1 MTILCADDELLA
13 LDILVEAVREAVPEA
28 RTEGFLEAE
37 ALLEY
42 ATEHD
47 CSVAFLDIQMREMNG
62 LALAKR
68 LKDINARVNI
78 VFVTGYDQYTGDA
91 LYLRAS
97 GYVMKPATKE
107 KILEELENLRNP
119 LPEEA
124 SPKLRIQCFGNFE
137 VFAGEKPVFFQRSRT
152 KELLAYLVDRMGAV
166 CTMGELIGILWENT
180 PDSASQRSQL
190 RKLIADLRAAMKE
203 CGAEDMLI
211 KQRNVIAL
219 DCSKVDCDYYRFLQG
234 DPAAVNLY
242 HGEYM
247 SQYSWAEMTIANL
260 SNL

>member
-137 VFAGEKPVFFQRSRT
+137 VFAGENRYFSNGAAPRSYWPIWLTAWGRF
-152 KELLAYLVDRMGAV
+152 V
-166 CTMGELIGILWENT
+166 LWE
-180 PDSASQRSQL
+180 S
-190 RKLIADLRAAMKE
+190 
-203 CGAEDMLI
+203 
-211 KQRNVIAL
+211 
-219 DCSKVDCDYYRFLQG
+219 
-234 DPAAVNLY
+234 
-242 HGEYM
+242 
-247 SQYSWAEMTIANL
+247 
-260 SNL
+260 

>member
-1 MTILCADDELLA
+1 
-13 LDILVEAVREAVPEA
+13 
-28 RTEGFLEAE
+28 
-37 ALLEY
+37 
-42 ATEHD
+42 
-47 CSVAFLDIQMREMNG
+47 
-62 LALAKR
+62 
-68 LKDINARVNI
+68 
-78 VFVTGYDQYTGDA
+78 
-91 LYLRAS
+91 
-97 GYVMKPATKE
+97 
-107 KILEELENLRNP
+107 
-119 LPEEA
+119 
-124 SPKLRIQCFGNFE
+124 
-137 VFAGEKPVFFQRSRT
+137 
-152 KELLAYLVDRMGAV
+152 
-166 CTMGELIGILWENT
+166 MGELIGILWENT

-242 HGEYM
+242 HSEYM